1 MMSCFKLIHT
11 FQAAFLMSIV
21 VTLMQALSKK
31 LKDKEEQLRE
41 ARQKQEELSQLA
53 RVKTRTEVQ
62 IKQLTDE
69 IGNMRRQRADL
80 LKRIDAEK
88 RRFQVRCSQGYW
100 VLMSII
106 HKWCRVSCTDG
117 LLTSRVSAES
127 AQGEDV

>member
-1 MMSCFKLIHT
+1 MFFVI
-11 FQAAFLMSIV
+11 
-21 VTLMQALSKK
+21 TLMQALSKK

-88 RRFQVRCSQGYW
+88 RRFQVRCSP
-100 VLMSII
+100 
-106 HKWCRVSCTDG
+106 
-117 LLTSRVSAES
+117 
-127 AQGEDV
+127 